1 MTKRTG
7 CFSISVCIIAIAFG
21 IFVTQAFAAEITVTG
36 TVYGNYEIE
45 TDNGEIYTITADT
58 IGDEL
63 VELDGARVIVSGEID
78 DTGGG
83 KVLTVSSYKV
93 IEEGS
98 QEESPSDTDQRE

>member
-63 VELDGARVIVSGEID
+63 VELDGA
-78 DTGGG
+78 
-83 KVLTVSSYKV
+83 
-93 IEEGS
+93 
-98 QEESPSDTDQRE
+98 